1 VAVRN
6 VHPIVRIGVPL
17 LLAVVVFS
25 GFYIVLERLAPPK
38 GWARADYIAHAG
50 FAWHWRQGHGLLTPH
65 FLFQALIIV
74 CHTLS
79 PVNTVISPAIMAGG
93 LCAVAGALATY
104 AFWIRQLPAD
114 NARDYWFAALWS
126 LGLQIAG
133 PITLATVWVNN
144 FYWGYI
150 YPASTYH
157 NPTIV
162 LLKPL
167 AIMSFALTLQ
177 ALERSITARPGWHL
191 VLGLSAAGMV
201 SALAKPNWLLCFLP
215 GLVLTMLFDSG
226 LRRRPWAWCAA
237 GAAFLSGLSVLA
249 WQYVFLYGHQP
260 DANHIVFTPQKWLFT
275 YGWLAPLKLMLS
287 IAFPVSV
294 LVLFW
299 NDLRKSLLLGLAWST
314 FDMSLLIAY
323 GFSETGWRAG
333 DDNLGWSAQIALFV
347 LFMASAIAMVGVL
360 RQPAAAPRWRGLR
373 LRKGIAVAIF
383 MLHVA
388 GGLTWNATYVIN
400 RGIDTF
406 WY

>member
-1 VAVRN
+1 
-6 VHPIVRIGVPL
+6 
-17 LLAVVVFS
+17 LAVVVFC
-25 GFYIVLERLAPPK
+25 GFYIVLERMAPPK
-38 GWARADYIAHAG
+38 GWARADYNAHAG
-50 FAWHWRQGHGLLTPH
+50 FAWHWRKGDGLLTPH

-79 PVNTVISPAIMAGG
+79 PVNTVIAPVMMAGG
-93 LCAVAGALATY
+93 LSAVAGALATY
-104 AFWIRQLPAD
+104 AFWIRQLPGQ
-114 NARDYWFAALWS
+114 NARDYWLAALWS
-126 LGLQIAG
+126 LGLQVAG

-167 AIMSFALTLQ
+167 AILSFALTLR
-177 ALERSITARPGWHL
+177 ALERSITARPGWRL
-191 VLGLSAAGMV
+191 LLGLSAAGMV

-215 GLVLTMLFDSG
+215 GLVLTILFDSC
-226 LRRRPWAWCAA
+226 LRRRPWAWCVA
-237 GAAFLSGLSVLA
+237 GAAILSGLSILA
-249 WQYVFLYGHQP
+249 WQYAFLYGQQA
-260 DANHIVFTPQKWLFT
+260 DANQIVFTPQKWLST
-275 YGWLAPLKLMLS
+275 YGSLAPLKLMLS

-299 NDLRKSLLLGLAWST
+299 NDLRKSLLLRLAWST
-314 FDMSLLIAY
+314 FGASLLIAY
-323 GFSETGWRAG
+323 GFSETGIRAG

-347 LFMASAIAMVGVL
+347 LFVASTIAMLGVL
-360 RQPAAAPRWRGLR
+360 RQPAAAARWRDLR
-373 LRKGIAVAIF
+373 LRSRIAVVIF

-388 GGLTWNATYVIN
+388 GGLTWNATYMVD